1 MNSADKQSRVGR
13 YSEYK
18 PKIII
23 QFNCKNQP
31 LFSADDFKYI
41 GENRNRDI
49 CVSDKEA
56 SVVVVVN
63 QAGKPGLDKLV
74 LPLPPINYSIQS
86 ASQQIAKIG
95 S

>member
-13 YSEYK
+13 YSESN
-18 PKIII
+18 KIII

-31 LFSADDFKYI
+31 LFSTDEFKYI

-63 QAGKPGLDKLV
+63 QAGKPRFR
-74 LPLPPINYSIQS
+74 
-86 ASQQIAKIG
+86 
-95 S
+95 